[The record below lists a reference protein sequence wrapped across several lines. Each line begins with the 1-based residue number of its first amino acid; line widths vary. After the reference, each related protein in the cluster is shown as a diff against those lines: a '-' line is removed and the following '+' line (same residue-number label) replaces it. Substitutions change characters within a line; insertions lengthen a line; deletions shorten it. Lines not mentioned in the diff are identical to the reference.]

1 MEAGDEGQRRYEEET
16 HRRKRTAEGL
26 NAAIN
31 GAMESKRKA
40 LTAPFTKF
48 LAIANPANGKNF
60 LPEVI
65 ALLSLLELDSF
76 DLSAPLM

>member
-16 HRRKRTAEGL
+16 PRRRRTAEGL

-31 GAMESKRKA
+31 GAMEAKRKA

-60 LPEVI
+60 LPEVFEFLFVI
-65 ALLSLLELDSF
+65 LFVLSLI
-76 DLSAPLM
+76 